1 MFILVL
7 VADKSTGVPSNSGMR
22 SVGRTILGP
31 SANMEQVTSR
41 NVTAGQAANL
51 ALQVILQL
59 FLTFLYF
66 YSQILFQTLHERGE
80 KLGATVDATERL
92 KDTAVSLSQK
102 TGKLVEKYEKKKWYN
117 F

>member
-51 ALQVILQL
+51 ALQVILHFDIFDIFVFL
-59 FLTFLYF
+59 FSNSFSDF
-66 YSQILFQTLHERGE
+66 
-80 KLGATVDATERL
+80 A
-92 KDTAVSLSQK
+92 
-102 TGKLVEKYEKKKWYN
+102 
-117 F
+117 